1 MLDPKAV
8 ADAGVPAGAAL
19 LAFVNAAHGD
29 GDLPASRQALE
40 AAVGSEGVI
49 EAAATVAAFNGLV
62 RVADGTGIQLDDGV
76 FADSADFREA
86 AGINEFGG
94 ADNSA
99 GVSPAGTVDRQR
111 VRDLFA

>member
-8 ADAGVPAGAAL
+8 VDAGIPAGAQL

-29 GDLPASRQALE
+29 GDLAATRSALAE
-40 AAVGSEGVI
+40 TVGHDGVI
-49 EAAATVAAFNGLV
+49 EAAATIAAFNGLV
-62 RVADGTGIQLDDGV
+62 RVADGTGIQLDAGV
-76 FADSADFREA
+76 LADSADFREA
-86 AGINEFGG
+86 AGVNDFGG

-99 GVSPAGTVDRQR
+99 GLEPVAAVDRSR